1 MPFAIRRR
9 GGTFLRTSFGKG
21 RHPLIAPDPVFRRQP
36 AQAEGCGPFA
46 APRRGAGVRQPAYRW
61 YVAETLPRKEAL
73 AVEHLRRQAFESFCP
88 RFRKLR
94 SHARKREQVLVPL
107 FPNYVFVR
115 LDVDRQPW
123 RSINGTLG
131 VRYLIGSERNRP
143 EAMPAAAMD
152 HILSRCDDGVVTQLV
167 DQPRT
172 GQAVRIVSGP
182 FADNLASIE
191 ALDDRGRVNVL
202 LDILGRRAS
211 VRMTIDSLAPV

>member
-1 MPFAIRRR
+1 V
-9 GGTFLRTSFGKG
+9 SFGKG
-21 RHPLIAPDPVFRRQP
+21 HQHLNGLDQAFRRPTTQADGCNAVAVP
-36 AQAEGCGPFA
+36 AGREARDP
-46 APRRGAGVRQPAYRW
+46 APRW
-61 YVAETLPRKEAL
+61 FVAETLPRKEVL
-73 AVEHLRRQAFESFCP
+73 AVEHLRRQAFQSFCP

-115 LDVDRQPW
+115 FDPDCQPW

-131 VRYLIGSERNRP
+131 VRHLIGSERNRP
-143 EAMPAAAMD
+143 QPMPAAAMEY
-152 HILSRCDDGVVTQLV
+152 ILTRCDDDVVTQLV

-182 FADNLASIE
+182 FTDSLASIE
-191 ALDDRGRVNVL
+191 TMDDRGRVSVL

-211 VRMTIDSLAPV
+211 VRLTLDSLAPV